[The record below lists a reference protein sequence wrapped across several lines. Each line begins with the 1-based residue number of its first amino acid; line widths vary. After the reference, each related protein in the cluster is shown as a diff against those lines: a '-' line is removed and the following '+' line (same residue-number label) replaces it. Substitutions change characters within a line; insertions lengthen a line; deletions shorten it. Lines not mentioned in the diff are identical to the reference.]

1 MRLDRLSE
9 WLPAR
14 PPKFEGRDIRITFRA
29 GLRTAGRRLY
39 SGARSRSMR
48 RGQEVHAATFIR
60 QRLIVLDSALH
71 GNRADLRRILL
82 HELFHFAWVRLGN
95 AARHEYEAVIGDE
108 MKARARGELGWSSE
122 MRKNEMRQKKLL
134 RRSGRAWREYACESF
149 CDTAAWLYAGT
160 NRHDEFT
167 LAIRFRERRKA
178 WFEAAFGGQAVRL

>member
-1 MRLDRLSE
+1 MRLDRLSD

-39 SGARSRSMR
+39 SGARSRR
-48 RGQEVHAATFIR
+48 LHRGQEVHAATFIR

-71 GNRADLRRILL
+71 GNPAELRRILL

-95 AARHEYEAVIGDE
+95 AVRHEYEAVIGDE

-122 MRKNEMRQKKLL
+122 MRKNEMPEKELR

-149 CDTAAWLYAGT
+149 CDTAAWLYSGIKG
-160 NRHDEFT
+160 HEEFT
-167 LAIRFRERRKA
+167 LALRFRKRRQA
-178 WFEAAFGGQAVRL
+178 WFEAAFGGRAVRV